1 MSPPTSPPRTRLLR
15 ARFVALDE
23 APSPP
28 EGVVV
33 YEAKDPGAAVD
44 EAIASG
50 APAPYGAVLWDS
62 AVELARRLHRADL
75 VGRRVLELGCGCGL
89 VGVVCARRGARVLCT
104 DVDPHTLVAVARAA
118 ADSAVVVETAL
129 FDLCGAEPLPAVD
142 GEGATDV
149 ILADVLYEP
158 RLAAAA
164 ARRTLEALAHGARVF
179 VGDPERAG
187 RDTFIRL
194 VKDAGVDVVFD
205 GMVCVLVPAGA
216 SSPEHAPWP

>member
-1 MSPPTSPPRTRLLR
+1 MSPTTPTPRLLR

-23 APSPP
+23 TPSPP

-50 APAPYGAVLWDS
+50 EPAPYGAVLWDS

-75 VGRRVLELGCGCGL
+75 QGRRVLELGCGCGL
-89 VGVVCARRGARVLCT
+89 VGIV
-104 DVDPHTLVAVARAA
+104 
-118 ADSAVVVETAL
+118 
-129 FDLCGAEPLPAVD
+129 
-142 GEGATDV
+142 
-149 ILADVLYEP
+149 
-158 RLAAAA
+158 A
-164 ARRTLEALAHGARVF
+164 ARGGARVF

-194 VKDAGVDVVFD
+194 LRDANVDVGFD
-205 GMVCVLVPAGA
+205 GMVCVLVPPGA
-216 SSPEHAPWP
+216 KPSELTPWR

>member
-1 MSPPTSPPRTRLLR
+1 MSPTTPTTRLLR

-23 APSPP
+23 TPSPP

-50 APAPYGAVLWDS
+50 EPAPYGAVLWDS

-75 VGRRVLELGCGCGL
+75 QGRRVLELGCGCGL
-89 VGVVCARRGARVLCT
+89 VGIVAARGGARVHCT

-118 ADSAVVVETAL
+118 ADNSVDVVTSL
-129 FDLCGAEPLPAVD
+129 FDMCGNAPLPDVD
-142 GEGATDV
+142 GAAATDV

-158 RLAAAA
+158 GLATAA
-164 ARRTLEALAHGARVF
+164 ARRAREALSLGARVF

-194 VKDAGVDVVFD
+194 LRDANVDVGFD
-205 GMVCVLVPAGA
+205 GMVCVLVPPDAKP
-216 SSPEHAPWP
+216 SELTPWR